1 MKPTYINDAFIMTL
15 KKCLFS
21 SMCFYVW
28 FGQGNWTI
36 DLTKSDL
43 RSQTFEDFSVGSIMN
58 DYIMV
63 VMHLR
68 SFTVT
73 CIIGS
78 FTFFFFWAFDFAAWR
93 VYF

>member
-15 KKCLFS
+15 KKMLVFKHVFLCLIWPRKLNNRPHPQFL
-21 SMCFYVW
+21 
-28 FGQGNWTI
+28 I
-36 DLTKSDL
+36 L

-78 FTFFFFWAFDFAAWR
+78 FTFFFF
-93 VYF
+93 